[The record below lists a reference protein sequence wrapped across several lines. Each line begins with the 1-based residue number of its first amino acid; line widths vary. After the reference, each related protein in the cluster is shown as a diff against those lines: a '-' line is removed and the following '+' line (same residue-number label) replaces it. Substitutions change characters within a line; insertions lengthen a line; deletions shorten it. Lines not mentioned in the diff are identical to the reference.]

1 LVALA
6 DALRI
11 HNQTAD
17 GRTEF
22 TPDHLLVLAD
32 FCASQNP
39 NFDRKRWIDYI
50 TAEGRPGDEVMFVE
64 PDGTVIPGTIVEGTV
79 ETNLPRVNRGE
90 CGPKRRKKRP
100 SRLLGSD
107 FA

>member
-1 LVALA
+1 MTKNELVALS

-22 TPDHLLVLAD
+22 TPDHLLVLAN

-39 NFDRKRWIDYI
+39 NFNRRRWIDDI
-50 TAEGRPGDEVMFVE
+50 TGDSGPADELIFVE
-64 PDGTVIPGTIVEGTV
+64 PDSTIIPGAIVEHKLLS
-79 ETNLPRVNRGE
+79 NVNRDEGIKKS
-90 CGPKRRKKRP
+90 GKKRP
-100 SRLLGSD
+100 SGPR
-107 FA
+107 